1 MRLVGARALLLLLA
15 VLAMVASVAALGI
28 GAMSLSPGTVL
39 SILSSSYSGELP
51 GGVTTQEA
59 AVVNSIRAPRVVLGL
74 LVGAG
79 LSTSGALMQGLFR
92 NPLADPGLI
101 GVSSGAALS
110 AALVIVLGGTLTEY
124 FVAAAPQSQVAS
136 ILAVLFG
143 STLALP
149 LAAFAGGALVT
160 LVVMR
165 LSRFGQQTSVETML
179 LAGIAINAIAGAGTG
194 ILVALSDD
202 AQLRSLT
209 FWTLGSLG
217 GARWDILAWIAPLL
231 VAPVFAAP
239 FLAEALDALLLGE
252 EEAHHLGVDVE
263 RLKRWV
269 VTLAALAVGAAVAFT
284 GIIGFVGLV
293 VPHLIRLT
301 AGPRHRVVLPGSALL
316 GGGLLV
322 AADMVSRTIIAPAE
336 LPIGVVTTLLG
347 GPFFLALLAR
357 RWGR

>member
-1 MRLVGARALLLLLA
+1 LLGARTLLLLLA

-39 SILSSSYSGELP
+39 SILASSYSGELP
-51 GGVTTQEA
+51 AGVTSQEA

-101 GVSSGAALS
+101 GVSSGAALA

-124 FVAAAPQSQVAS
+124 LVSASPQSPVAS
-136 ILAVLFG
+136 VLAVIFG

-149 LAAFAGGALVT
+149 LAAFAGGAFVT

-217 GARWDILAWIAPLL
+217 GARWDILPWIAPLL
-231 VAPVFAAP
+231 VAPVFASP
-239 FLAEALDALLLGE
+239 FLAESLDALLLGE

-357 RWGR
+357 RWGQ